1 MRTRYRSRV
10 IVICVLA
17 GMLSTPASAHEEG
30 VYESLRHIPIGRIFL
45 TADERTRL
53 DKMRGEGQAP
63 VTNLR
68 KKSIPSASASNKD
81 AAGFIVSDSGV
92 TRVWKNGEF
101 VASDSARSV
110 RFPGQVKI
118 KSVDTDLEDGDEP
131 DTSPDRTG
139 DEQD

>member
-1 MRTRYRSRV
+1 MTRSRSRV
-10 IVICVLA
+10 IAICILA
-17 GMLSTPASAHEEG
+17 GMLSMPASAHEEG

-53 DKMRGEGQAP
+53 DKIRGRGQAP

-68 KKSIPSASASNKD
+68 RKNTPSESASNND
-81 AAGFIVSDSGV
+81 AAGYIVSDSGA
-92 TRVWKNGEF
+92 TRVWENGEF
-101 VASDSARSV
+101 VASDSARGV

-118 KSVDTDLEDGDEP
+118 KTVDTGREDMDEP
-131 DTSPDRTG
+131 DTLPDRTG